1 MTGSAVSTENKI
13 PGAQLVILKPN
24 AAPVVEKG
32 YEITLKGKDETSL
45 RPLDTIDQNYQAPG
59 DLIGKTQFQITSP
72 NGAKVDFEATLKNG
86 GLEIKPTTPE
96 AAQYVEQ
103 FRTQTVA
110 SGVLDVVQKLDF
122 NVDQIKTIF
131 IDLK

>member
-1 MTGSAVSTENKI
+1 V
-13 PGAQLVILKPN
+13 
-24 AAPVVEKG
+24 APVVEKG
-32 YEITLKGKDETSL
+32 YEITLKGKDEANL
-45 RPLDTIDQNYQAPG
+45 RPLDNLDQNYQALG
-59 DLIGKTQFQITSP
+59 DTIGKTQFQITSP

-86 GLEIKPTTPE
+86 GLEIKPTTAQ
-96 AAQYVEQ
+96 AAQFVEE
-103 FRTQTVA
+103 FRAQTVA